1 MEENKTIQITIDKSH
16 LITIGERLY
25 TESIELIRELV
36 NNAYDADATRV
47 KVTIAPDKVIVKDNG
62 TGMDLRGLEQYFNIG
77 SPEKRIHNKSP
88 EFKRD
93 RIGQFGIGKF
103 STLSA
108 CSYFEVFTQH
118 ENFAASV
125 VFDKEE
131 WEKTKDKWHLPLK
144 IHEFDPERGEGTTVT
159 LSRMSKAFDVEKVE
173 RRISEAVPIK
183 APHFEVYLNGKLIR
197 PKSLSGC
204 KIPFLEGTKFGVV
217 SGEIVILPS
226 SSATIEQPGIEC
238 KVKQVTI
245 KRELFGMESW
255 GKDIARIR
263 GEVCADFLP
272 ITSDRSGFI
281 VDSEEYQ
288 AFVAVM
294 ARVIEMVK
302 GVLNRIS
309 DEKENKKVRRALRDA
324 VECVRRAISLN
335 PDWSPSGDLPEAD
348 QSPGIGQAGKV
359 SKPRKGRATE
369 SKPRVKKGKSG
380 KRPTIERLTPNAV
393 IRRIRVGSAG
403 ISFCLDHFGSDGPE
417 CFTEGATIFMNRDH
431 PLYLREIKKHATHT
445 MYIARLLTQEI
456 SLMKDPRDPRQA
468 YERQSKLLKDAFCE
482 R

>member
-36 NNAYDADATRV
+36 NNAYDADATEV
-47 KVTIAPDKVIVKDNG
+47 KVTIAPDKVIVEDNG
-62 TGMDLRGLEQYFNIG
+62 TGMDLAGLEQYFNIG

-88 EFKRD
+88 KFKRD

-103 STLSA
+103 SILSA

-118 ENFAASV
+118 KNFAATV
-125 VFDKEE
+125 IFDKEE

-144 IHEFDPERGEGTTVT
+144 IHEFNPERGEGTTVT
-159 LSRMSKAFDVEKVE
+159 LSRMNRTFDIEKVE

-183 APHFEVYLNGKLIR
+183 APQFKVYINGKQIR

-204 KIPFLEGTKFGVV
+204 KIPFLEGTKFGIV
-217 SGEIVILPS
+217 SGEIIILPS

-245 KRELFGMESW
+245 KRELFGIESW

-263 GEVCADFLP
+263 GEVYADFLP
-272 ITSDRSGFI
+272 VTTDRSGF
-281 VDSEEYQ
+281 VTDSEEYQ
-288 AFVAVM
+288 AFMVVM
-294 ARVIEMVK
+294 ARVMEMVK

-324 VECVRRAISLN
+324 VQRVQHALSRN
-335 PDWSPSGDLPEAD
+335 PDWSPFGAIPEAD
-348 QSPGIGQAGKV
+348 QTQGIGEAGKV
-359 SKPRKGRATE
+359 SKLKEKKMTEAKQKKKRK
-369 SKPRVKKGKSG
+369 KSG
-380 KRPTIERLTPNAV
+380 ERPAVERLTPNAV
-393 IRRIRVGSAG
+393 IRKIKVGNVG
-403 ISFCLDHFGSDGPE
+403 ISFCLDHFGHDGAE
-417 CFTEGATIFMNRDH
+417 CFSEGSTIFINRDH
-431 PLYLREIKKHATHT
+431 PLYLREIKKHVTHT

-456 SLMKDPRDPRQA
+456 SLMKDTRDPRQA
-468 YERQSKLLKDAFCE
+468 YERQSKLLKDAFCD
-482 R
+482 